1 MATFN
6 KVNDFVVNAVHNMD
20 LESDQ
25 VVVALSNTAPSSES
39 SDPSSDG
46 NGVLGNVTEI
56 AYTNLSSRNVTTTSS
71 TQSSGTY
78 KLVLSDITLTS
89 SGGSTG
95 PFRYVYIYNDTVA
108 TPADPLIGYYDY
120 GSSLTLNDGDSLT
133 IDFSAANGVLQIA

>member
-25 VVVALSNTAPSSES
+25 VVVALSNTTPGSES
-39 SDPSSDG
+39 SDPSADS
-46 NGVLGNVTEI
+46 NGILGNVTEI
-56 AYTNLSSRNVTTTSS
+56 SYTNLSSRNVTTSSS

-78 KLVLSDITLTS
+78 KLVLADLTLTS

-95 PFRYVYIYNDTVA
+95 PFRYVYIYNDTV
-108 TPADPLIGYYDY
+108 TSPADPLIGYYDY

-133 IDFSAANGVLQIA
+133 LDFSAANGVLQLA